1 MPTGLTAKI
10 YEGEEL
16 TLREFA
22 LRCAKHFSPAHS
34 YEGDLPLDKPP
45 LLKGSDYYKLAIKR
59 ANEKLT
65 RLEHLRKHTDEVKQ
79 IIEKERQDFILR
91 EENRFKLLTEL
102 GQRYDAMI
110 AEVEGWKVSEEYKYL
125 KDFMLEQL
133 NESKRF
139 DCTKVHI
146 QEPQQTSA
154 EEWLNDNFKHVYE
167 DLAYC
172 QEKLDEETDFYRKAN
187 KHLQG
192 LYKAIDEYEKQ
203 NEL

>member
-10 YEGEEL
+10 YEGKKL

-22 LRCAKHFSPAHS
+22 LRCAKQFSPAHS

-45 LLKGSDYYKLAIKR
+45 VLKGSDYYKLAINR

-65 RLEHLRKHTDEVKQ
+65 RLEHLREHIDEVKQ
-79 IIEKERQDFILR
+79 IIEKERQDFIHR

-133 NESKRF
+133 RESKRF

-146 QEPQQTSA
+146 QEPQQKSP
-154 EEWLNDNFKHVYE
+154 EEWLNDNFKYVYE
-167 DLAYC
+167 KLAYY
-172 QEKLDEETDFYRKAN
+172 QEEIDKKTEFYKEAN

-192 LYKAIDEYEKQ
+192 LYKAIEEYEKQ
-203 NEL
+203 NE